1 MAEDNVALLELANGT
16 NDDIEETVFSA
27 AGPSRTV
34 KTVKRK
40 GKKNQSKLLR
50 IATLFFV
57 LTIVITSFYL
67 LMNGFTDR
75 QSFASL
81 PFSEENI
88 ETPLYQERNLTE
100 SERKEMENQK
110 VVLFWTNYF
119 SGHWETHFEEFG
131 GKTLPGSDDPSSNAS
146 CLFTTDR
153 SKLSESNAVVFH
165 GRNFDFNDLPKT
177 RTKSQRWVFYL
188 LESPTHSYYDDNR
201 WAAATKLGFNWTM
214 TYTTASDIFCPY
226 CQISTINSLPNRTI
240 DENEMMKIVD
250 NRTQNWAQNFSNRSR
265 DALWFVSNCGGA
277 SKRNELAEELRK
289 NGIKVDSFGGCSGKR
304 PDPIINQ
311 IGPEAFFSKYK
322 FYLAFENSLCDDY
335 VSWSFCLNK
344 MLIFLKFR

>member
-1 MAEDNVALLELANGT
+1 MAENNVALLELANGT
-16 NDDIEETVFSA
+16 NGFEETMFSA
-27 AGPSRTV
+27 AGSSRTV
-34 KTVKRK
+34 KKVTRK
-40 GKKNQSKLLR
+40 GEKKEGKLLR
-50 IATLFFV
+50 IANLFFV
-57 LTIVITSFYL
+57 LTIIIASFH
-67 LMNGFTDR
+67 LMMIVFADR
-75 QSFASL
+75 QSFSSFT
-81 PFSEENI
+81 FSGENVNGI
-88 ETPLYQERNLTE
+88 EGTMYQGRNLTE
-100 SERKEMENQK
+100 SERKEMEKQK
-110 VVLFWTNYF
+110 IVLFWTNYF

-131 GKTLPGSDDPSSNAS
+131 GKTLPGSDDPLSNAS

-226 CQISTINSLPNRTI
+226 CQISKINSLPNRTI
-240 DENEMMKIVD
+240 DEDEMMKIVD

-304 PDPIINQ
+304 PDPIIK
-311 IGPEAFFSKYK
+311 IGPEAFFTKYK

-335 VSWSFCLNK
+335 VSWSHRLTK
-344 MLIFLKFR
+344 SQIFFNH